1 MAKKY
6 TTTIEGKEV
15 EVEITDEE
23 ILKQFTQDELIER
36 VDFKDK
42 GKLKTFLE
50 KLGIS
55 IKESKDEKKVEK
67 TDETDKG
74 NGKVSDLEALKE
86 ALKPIT
92 DGFDKIEKRFE
103 ELEKKTAL
111 TEKEQSAKKLEKL
124 LSDAVSE
131 GRIAKGEVDTWKKK
145 FEEKYEGRL
154 DLFEETVQQR
164 PADPKLKSDNQ
175 SESGL
180 NKDKTDAPAGVPT
193 FKTSE
198 IAAMTPKE
206 YNEKRKDIEVAYKA
220 GSVIKDT

>member
-55 IKESKDEKKVEK
+55 IKESKVEK
-67 TDETDKG
+67 PDETDKG
-74 NGKVSDLEALKE
+74 NGKVNEFEALKE

-175 SESGL
+175 SEAGL

-193 FKTSE
+193 FKTSQLRD
-198 IAAMTPKE
+198 KE
-206 YNEKRKDIEVAYKA
+206 FYSKNRDDIRKAYEA
-220 GSVIKDT
+220 GTIIIDT